1 MNAGKS
7 SSGTPSSFSIETVSL
22 LSNTSNEVNTHC
34 RVSVGICASDEIED
48 EAIAVTSWDRVRV
61 CFIQICMYLNA
72 DPKR

>member
-72 DPKR
+72 DPKH